1 MRLSGGSRAQ
11 PDRTIGEALLDQRNL
26 AGIGTFYRA
35 ELLFLQGVHPRTPV
49 SSVAN
54 LRRIVERGRQLLL
67 ANRSRAEQS
76 TTGDLRRGRRAYVFE
91 RSGQPCRT
99 VWHADP
105 YRRVRSARPGAAQL
119 LVPALP
125 AQLMTDQDSPVV
137 DEVTRAATRRCWS
150 AIGTGCACCSIR
162 ICTGQRPNGTRF
174 RGRTKVME
182 LLQAG
187 PPPAAPI
194 AVELRDGQIYRWQ
207 EPP

>member
-1 MRLSGGSRAQ
+1 MRTPLSDISARTSSAPIGTSTRLSGGSVAQ

-91 RSGQPCRT
+91 RVEAAVST
-99 VWHADP
+99 VWHPDP

-125 AQLMTDQDSPVV
+125 AQP
-137 DEVTRAATRRCWS
+137 
-150 AIGTGCACCSIR
+150 
-162 ICTGQRPNGTRF
+162 
-174 RGRTKVME
+174 
-182 LLQAG
+182 
-187 PPPAAPI
+187 
-194 AVELRDGQIYRWQ
+194 
-207 EPP
+207 